1 MWQTRV
7 FQQGIKGC
15 KVLMMNVALRKAE
28 LIESYS
34 HGKAWV
40 R

>member
-7 FQQGIKGC
+7 SKQSIKGG
-15 KVLMMNVALRKAE
+15 KVLMMDVALREAE

-34 HGKAWV
+34 YGSPWV
-40 R
+40 G